1 MTSEAD
7 IWRSAQL
14 LIKQHG
20 DDAPVHAKVRAAE
33 LLSKGDLEGVR
44 VWMAIIR
51 AVERL
56 LATERPAEASVH

>member
-1 MTSEAD
+1 MTADAD

-20 DDAPVHAKVRAAE
+20 DDAPMHAKVRSAE
-33 LLSKGDLEGVR
+33 LLAKGDLEGVR
-44 VWMAIIR
+44 VWMAITR

-56 LATERPAEASVH
+56 LASERPANAPLH